1 MKKQTLIL
9 LAIASV
15 MVACHKDDTQ
25 QSNDKRLKQI
35 ITVAYS
41 DNGYYTTGDVVT
53 SNYIWEDSLC
63 ISEGQ
68 TILYNGDTITIGFYK
83 IIKRNG
89 RVEEVFNT
97 DPATNNYH
105 CTYSYD
111 SEGRIESS
119 VATMDDD
126 VPITTTYTWNNGNVI
141 KTHTEY
147 YLFPNEKHEYD
158 NYYTY
163 DNKLNPYKGSL
174 LPTIKSISRNNLLED
189 VKITEYDTT
198 RFVYSYTYKGD
209 YPVIEYF
216 QTITSNPINP
226 IIPTKSYI
234 VYMDGTS
241 ANIPQFCTITVPQ
254 HPENA
259 DACGR
264 LEMGGGKYEY
274 GATVILST
282 CQCRP
287 VRWSDGSTDNPHT
300 VIARGD
306 ATYTVIYTD
315 K

>member
-1 MKKQTLIL
+1 MKTRRIIL
-9 LAIASV
+9 LIAITAILT
-15 MVACHKDDTQ
+15 ACHKDDTQ
-25 QSNDKRLKQI
+25 PNDKRLKQI

-41 DNGYYTTGDVVT
+41 DNEYYTTGDVLT
-53 SNYIWEDSLC
+53 SNYIWEDSIC

-68 TILYNGDTITIGFYK
+68 TIHYNGDTIIIGFYK

-119 VATMDDD
+119 VATRNDD
-126 VPITTTYTWNNGNVI
+126 VPITTTYTWDNGNVI

-163 DNKLNPYKGSL
+163 DNKTNPFKGSL
-174 LPTIKSISRNNLLED
+174 LPTIKSISRNNLLQD
-189 VKITEYDTT
+189 VQITEYDTT
-198 RFVYSYTYKGD
+198 RRVYSYTYKGD

-216 QTITSNPINP
+216 QTITSNINT

-234 VYMDGTS
+234 VYTDGTS

-254 HPENA
+254 HPENT

-306 ATYTVIYTD
+306 ATYTVVYID
-315 K
+315 N